1 MKRKSLWNSLL
12 VFCLIGF
19 GTIASFISCEVGLG
33 SAVDVAAPDINI
45 TTPPTAAV
53 IRQSFAIAGDWSDD
67 GTIKSLEVTLKN
79 TNTKK
84 EYKLN
89 EGNVKQQEDTKD
101 FKGTWDVIVNPLDTK
116 NPIPDG
122 SYEATIS
129 ITDNGRHR

>member
-101 FKGTWDVIVNPLDTK
+101 FKGKATGALQLILLMIKMPFRTVLMKPL
-116 NPIPDG
+116 
-122 SYEATIS
+122 SQ
-129 ITDNGRHR
+129 